1 VSRFIHPFPERS
13 FTTRRTKLICCA
25 TLLWF
30 AANGFVPESSIGRSH
45 TASQRVVVPA
55 PDYPGRTDQN
65 SDDLDDLTRQ
75 FNQLYR
81 EGRFQEAARV
91 GERALR
97 AAEKSYG
104 AEHIKVAETLDALGV
119 TYNSLK
125 DYKKALS
132 YIERA
137 LAIYKRTARE
147 ESKEMVQ
154 ALNTLAMNYA
164 AQEKFVEA
172 QDTFDKALAIAEKVL
187 PPNDEMRATLHNNR
201 GQLYSEQDQY
211 TEAAAE
217 YERALEILEKDQGK
231 AYWDPKV
238 ALAMN
243 NLAYVKKKLGDYDD
257 AMMLYER
264 SLKIL
269 ERGVGRDNP
278 DHPYIAAVL
287 ENLAALYELK
297 GWKEE
302 AQEAAERAKRMRARR
317 N

>member
-1 VSRFIHPFPERS
+1 MKSACPYLRFLS
-13 FTTRRTKLICCA
+13 GLVRTLIL
-25 TLLWF
+25 T
-30 AANGFVPESSIGRSH
+30 IGLVGYLPS
-45 TASQRVVVPA
+45 PA
-55 PDYPGRTDQN
+55 LA

-91 GERALR
+91 GERALSV
-97 AAEKSYG
+97 AEKSYG
-104 AEHIKVAETLDALGV
+104 PEHLKVAEVLDALGV

-137 LAIYKRTARE
+137 LAIYKRTPGE
-147 ESKEMVQ
+147 QSKETVH
-154 ALNTLAMNYA
+154 ALNTLAMNYD

-172 QDTFDKALAIAEKVL
+172 QDTYEKALAIAEKVL
-187 PPNDEMRATLHNNR
+187 PPNDEMRATLYNNR
-201 GQLYSEQDQY
+201 GQLFSDQDQFK
-211 TEAAAE
+211 EAAAD

-238 ALAMN
+238 ALTMN
-243 NLAYVKKKLGDYDD
+243 NLAYVKKKLGDVDD

-302 AQEAAERAKRMRARR
+302 AQEAAARAKQIRSRR
-317 N
+317 P

>member
-1 VSRFIHPFPERS
+1 MKSACPYLRFLS
-13 FTTRRTKLICCA
+13 GLARTLIL
-25 TLLWF
+25 T
-30 AANGFVPESSIGRSH
+30 IGLVGYLPS
-45 TASQRVVVPA
+45 PA
-55 PDYPGRTDQN
+55 LAG
-65 SDDLDDLTRQ
+65 DDLDDLTRQ
-75 FNQLYR
+75 FNQFYR

-91 GERALR
+91 GERALSV
-97 AAEKSYG
+97 AEKSYG
-104 AEHIKVAETLDALGV
+104 PEHLKVAEVLDALGV

-137 LAIYKRTARE
+137 LAIYKRTPGE
-147 ESKEMVQ
+147 QSKEMVH
-154 ALNTLAMNYA
+154 ALNTLAMNYD

-172 QDTFDKALAIAEKVL
+172 QDTYEKALGIAEKVL
-187 PPNDEMRATLHNNR
+187 PPNDEMRATLYNNR
-201 GQLYSEQDQY
+201 GQLFSDQDQFK
-211 TEAAAE
+211 EAAAD

-238 ALAMN
+238 ALTMN
-243 NLAYVKKKLGDYDD
+243 NLAYAKKKLGDVDD

-302 AQEAAERAKRMRARR
+302 AQEAAARAKQIRSRR
-317 N
+317 P

>member
-1 VSRFIHPFPERS
+1 MRRSRLVR
-13 FTTRRTKLICCA
+13 CA
-25 TLLWF
+25 ALVWF
-30 AANGFVPESSIGRSH
+30 ATCGFLPEITPRTEASFIAAELRSGF
-45 TASQRVVVPA
+45 QVLPA
-55 PDYPGRTDQN
+55 QGA
-65 SDDLDDLTRQ
+65 DDLDELTRQ

-104 AEHIKVAETLDALGV
+104 VEHVKVAEVLDALGV
-119 TYNSLK
+119 TYNALK
-125 DYKKALS
+125 DYKKALPL
-132 YIERA
+132 IERA
-137 LAIYKRTARE
+137 IAIYKRTPGE
-147 ESKEMVQ
+147 ESKEMVK

-164 AQEKFVEA
+164 AQEKFAEA
-172 QDTFDKALAIAEKVL
+172 QDTYERALAIAGKVL
-187 PPNDEMRATLHNNR
+187 PPNDEMVATLYNNR
-201 GQLYSEQDQY
+201 GQLYNDQDQY
-211 TEAAAE
+211 KEAAAD
-217 YERALEILEKDQGK
+217 YERALDILEKDQGN
-231 AYWDPKV
+231 AYWDPRV
-238 ALAMN
+238 ALTMN

-302 AQEAAERAKRMRARR
+302 AQEAAARAKRIRAVHR

>member
-1 VSRFIHPFPERS
+1 MSPACPYLKSILASFPALFVTVGLIACLPSRVNGQLPLWLSPLVAPALDSASHPNQPIDE
-13 FTTRRTKLICCA
+13 L
-25 TLLWF
+25 
-30 AANGFVPESSIGRSH
+30 E
-45 TASQRVVVPA
+45 
-55 PDYPGRTDQN
+55 
-65 SDDLDDLTRQ
+65 DLTRQ

-104 AEHIKVAETLDALGV
+104 AEHAKVAEVLDALGV

-125 DYKKALS
+125 DYKRALPL
-132 YIERA
+132 IERA
-137 LAIYKRTARE
+137 IAIIKRTPGE
-147 ESKEMVQ
+147 QSKEMVK
-154 ALNTLAMNYA
+154 ALNTLAMNHA
-164 AQEKFVEA
+164 AQEKFAEA
-172 QDTFDKALAIAEKVL
+172 QDTYEQALAIAEKAL
-187 PPNDEMRATLHNNR
+187 APDDELRATLYNNR
-201 GQLYSEQDQY
+201 GQQYSDQDQFK
-211 TEAAAE
+211 EAAAD
-217 YERALEILEKDQGK
+217 YERALNILEKDQGK
-231 AYWDPKV
+231 AYWDAKV
-238 ALAMN
+238 ALTMN

-302 AQEAAERAKRMRARR
+302 AQEAAARAKRSRAARP